1 MLFRVLKVTFSCPQR
16 GTVPETVCGIQRVP
30 LCAAEYAG
38 LYDDIA
44 TQGWFIGLM
53 CAVALLTLT
62 LLTVCF
68 VKRNK
73 GGKYSGKALFFSV
86 LNVLG

>member
-1 MLFRVLKVTFSCPQR
+1 MLKVTFNCPQR
-16 GTVPETVCGIQRVP
+16 GIIPVTVSGIQPVT

-53 CAVALLTLT
+53 CAIALLTLT

-73 GGKYSGKALFFSV
+73 GGKYSGKVVSFSV
-86 LNVLG
+86 LHLLG

>member
-1 MLFRVLKVTFSCPQR
+1 MSK
-16 GTVPETVCGIQRVP
+16 TVSRTQCAS
-30 LCAAEYAG
+30 LCTTEYAD
-38 LYDDIA
+38 LYDDIS

-53 CAVALLTLT
+53 CAIALLTLI

-73 GGKYSGKALFFSV
+73 GGKYSGKAVSYYDFKFYQVNSTYLFRTSQV
-86 LNVLG
+86 A

>member
-1 MLFRVLKVTFSCPQR
+1 MVFNFPQKDIIPK
-16 GTVPETVCGIQRVP
+16 TVSSAQRVTS
-30 LCAAEYAG
+30 LCTTEYAG
-38 LYDDIA
+38 LYDDIS

-53 CAVALLTLT
+53 CAIALLTLM

-73 GGKYSGKALFFSV
+73 GGKYSGKVVS
-86 LNVLG
+86 